1 LLPLMFGGTHL
12 AFDKS
17 EAPVKQKLSLSMP
30 GRRNVRRIRSRQRL
44 WKASEFESTVM
55 EWYDRS
61 TNHRFGPN
69 VEAPRSFN
77 TGLITAFALGAQRAG
92 IAHFRRATGAAQVQS
107 RCAWLA
113 GRVTLSE
120 VFPFE
125 SQRDGPVHLHDH
137 GSYHD
142 PAGAAGFRAAR
153 NTGRVRRSHGRSTL
167 HVEIHVGAR
176 SASWEIRTPTN
187 FDWQRKTKFS
197 VVLNC

>member
-92 IAHFRRATGAAQVQS
+92 IARLILISGARLALL
-107 RCAWLA
+107 RCSLAVLGWLA
-113 GRVTLSE
+113 ASRLVRSFL
-120 VFPFE
+120 FE
-125 SQRDGPVHLHDH
+125 SQRDGPVHLHDPRFL
-137 GSYHD
+137 S
-142 PAGAAGFRAAR
+142 
-153 NTGRVRRSHGRSTL
+153 
-167 HVEIHVGAR
+167 
-176 SASWEIRTPTN
+176 
-187 FDWQRKTKFS
+187 
-197 VVLNC
+197 